1 MQKYK
6 IVFDM
11 LENKKKQTEIV
22 KETGFTIDVVKKVS
36 QLKKIYSKIEE
47 QIKDKLLLD
56 RLYSLKFK
64 AIELKKIADAKELLE
79 EFLQE

>member
-36 QLKKIYSKIEE
+36 QLKKIYSKI
-47 QIKDKLLLD
+47 
-56 RLYSLKFK
+56 
-64 AIELKKIADAKELLE
+64 
-79 EFLQE
+79 

>member
-11 LENKKKQTEIV
+11 LEDKKKQAEIV

-36 QLKKIYSKIEE
+36 QLKKIYSKIA
-47 QIKDKLLLD
+47 QTKVSFSFAYL
-56 RLYSLKFK
+56 FFFV
-64 AIELKKIADAKELLE
+64 KEK
-79 EFLQE
+79 